1 MVLIP
6 SVCLPKL
13 YLTGAVY
20 SLDGSDSL
28 KETMQTSVNYPQQV
42 REPQWLQSPN
52 LKLNDKNR
60 PFEIYYF
67 WSGSLETV
75 TVHCSQ
81 GSSDQTLHRFTCGLH
96 YSLPAPSCCLMLRC
110 FYLQNEDGPN
120 DDVQHVGITAKNVP
134 GQAQEAA
141 ENLGVE
147 LASLL
152 LSKGAKHILSVAR
165 QLNDAR

>member
-6 SVCLPKL
+6 SVCFRKL

-42 REPQWLQSPN
+42 RETQWLQSPD
-52 LKLNDKNR
+52 LKLNDKTR

-75 TVHCSQ
+75 TAHCSQ
-81 GSSDQTLHRFTCGLH
+81 GSSDHRFYTTSRVAYTIHCLL
-96 YSLPAPSCCLMLRC
+96 LPAAL
-110 FYLQNEDGPN
+110 Y
-120 DDVQHVGITAKNVP
+120 
-134 GQAQEAA
+134 
-141 ENLGVE
+141 
-147 LASLL
+147 
-152 LSKGAKHILSVAR
+152 
-165 QLNDAR
+165 

>member
-1 MVLIP
+1 
-6 SVCLPKL
+6 
-13 YLTGAVY
+13 
-20 SLDGSDSL
+20 
-28 KETMQTSVNYPQQV
+28 MQTSVNYPQQV
-42 REPQWLQSPN
+42 RGPQQVQNSN
-52 LKLNDKNR
+52 LRLNDKSR
-60 PFEIYYF
+60 PFEI
-67 WSGSLETV
+67 SLLLLV
-75 TVHCSQ
+75 WFLGNSNSALFLRLLGPQ
-81 GSSDQTLHRFTCGLH
+81 MLPRFTRGLN
-96 YSLPAPSCCLMLRC
+96 YSLPAPSHCLTLRC
-110 FYLQNEDGPN
+110 LYLQNEDGPN